1 MLVSETARVVPG
13 LVLVETGLGDI
24 ERPEQSLG
32 RTFLDRTAAILEP
45 GETPVHQIAR
55 LGYSPK
61 DVRPIVLTH
70 LDLDHTGR
78 APRLSRR
85 QGPRPRRRV
94 PAAMATTS
102 THPKHAIRYRPAHWA
117 HHPHWVTYTTASRG
131 AWFGFDAIELDGLPA
146 DFLLVPPAGHT
157 AGHCAVAVHTG
168 DRWMLHAGDAYYH
181 DGQVNPTGA
190 GRSPYWRRSRS
201 SPRSTAPCAWP
212 TSRDCSSSGA
222 TTQAPW
228 RSFPPMPWAVRQYQS
243 SSGSRAEY

>member
-61 DVRPIVLTH
+61 DVRHIVLTH
-70 LDLDHTGR
+70 VDLDHTGR

-131 AWFGFDAIELDGLPA
+131 AWFGFDAIELACLPTSCWCPRPGT
-146 DFLLVPPAGHT
+146 PPAT
-157 AGHCAVAVHTG
+157 ARWRCTPATGGCCTPGTPTTTTARSTRPGLVAPPIGGARGAHRG
-168 DRWMLHAGDAYYH
+168 RPPLRMANLARLLELRRDHAGTVEIFSAH
-181 DGQVNPTGA
+181 A
-190 GRSPYWRRSRS
+190 LGRP
-201 SPRSTAPCAWP
+201 
-212 TSRDCSSSGA
+212 
-222 TTQAPW
+222 
-228 RSFPPMPWAVRQYQS
+228 AVPVQLWEP
-243 SSGSRAEY
+243 G

>member
-1 MLVSETARVVPG
+1 MSRPPGTEPPARLIARPAGRKHPFEQRAHKQGGAMLVSETARVVPG

-94 PAAMATTS
+94 PGGDGHHQ
-102 THPKHAIRYRPAHWA
+102 HPPQARHPLPARA
-117 HHPHWVTYTTASRG
+117 LGPPPALGDLHHRQPRRLVRLRRHRA
-131 AWFGFDAIELDGLPA
+131 GLPA
-146 DFLLVPPAGHT
+146 CRLPAGAPGRAHRRPLRGGG
-157 AGHCAVAVHTG
+157 AHRRPVDAARRGRLLPRRPG
-168 DRWMLHAGDAYYH
+168 QPDRGWSL
-181 DGQVNPTGA
+181 P
-190 GRSPYWRRSRS
+190 
-201 SPRSTAPCAWP
+201 
-212 TSRDCSSSGA
+212 
-222 TTQAPW
+222 
-228 RSFPPMPWAVRQYQS
+228 
-243 SSGSRAEY
+243 